1 MTLVPAMEARRSD
14 WARHIQDLVT
24 ASYEGAHER
33 SAREDMFRRAF
44 ELTTPVAV
52 RVLEKVDE
60 IYLGGTGEVS
70 VTPPE
75 PADGDGILGSWNL
88 TWPLLEQ
95 ARNRFTNEPL
105 PPIQIFVMFPHD
117 FTHGHLALFDIDTP
131 RRWVACW
138 PFQVTGSSDADRQE
152 MILWAI
158 AEAEVHERTFA
169 GDLNW
174 RLLPMAEVSAF
185 TRS

>member
-1 MTLVPAMEARRSD
+1 MTLTPSMETRRTD
-14 WARHIQDLVT
+14 WARHIQDLAT
-24 ASYEGAHER
+24 ASYEGANER
-33 SAREDMFRRAF
+33 SAREDVFHHAF

-52 RVLEKVDE
+52 RVLGKIDE

-75 PADGDGILGSWNL
+75 PTNGDGLLGSWNL
-88 TWPLLEQ
+88 TWPLLER
-95 ARNRFTNEPL
+95 ARSRFTNGPL
-105 PPIQIFVMFPHD
+105 PPVQIFAMFPPD
-117 FTHGHLALFDIDTP
+117 FTHGHLALFDIDAP

-138 PFQVTGSSDADRQE
+138 PFQVTGNNDADRQE

>member
-1 MTLVPAMEARRSD
+1 MMLTPAIETRRSD

-24 ASYEGAHER
+24 ATYEGANER
-33 SAREDMFRRAF
+33 SARNEVFRLAF
-44 ELTTPVAV
+44 DLTTPVAA

-60 IYLGGTGEVS
+60 IYLGGTGAIS
-70 VTPPE
+70 VTQPE
-75 PADGDGILGSWNL
+75 PANGDGLLGSWNL

-95 ARNRFTNEPL
+95 ARNRFTSEPL
-105 PPIQIFVMFPHD
+105 PPVQIFAMFPPD
-117 FTHGHLALFDIDTP
+117 FTHGHLALFNIDIP

-174 RLLPMAEVSAF
+174 RLLPMAEVSGF